1 MRTLGR
7 NLRHLGIAA
16 SLALSTLAA
25 HAVDITMPSGVLKVD
40 MPKGYTELSAA
51 EIDSKFGRNG
61 RKPLKAYGNA
71 KRTSTVSVSW
81 SEMKKP
87 LTQESLPE
95 LKAAMEDMMPKL
107 TQGLVFND
115 KKMVNVG
122 DRQWVLLDSTVPA
135 IDTKLRNMMYLS
147 DMGGNMVGVNFNSTA
162 EEFASQQSAFEAAA
176 RTLKVE

>member
-1 MRTLGR
+1 
-7 NLRHLGIAA
+7 
-16 SLALSTLAA
+16 
-25 HAVDITMPSGVLKVD
+25 
-40 MPKGYTELSAA
+40 
-51 EIDSKFGRNG
+51 
-61 RKPLKAYGNA
+61 
-71 KRTSTVSVSW
+71 
-81 SEMKKP
+81 MKKP

-115 KKMVNVG
+115 RKMVNVG